1 MNKIVINGKEIE
13 CNGNNIC
20 IKNNEI
26 YIDGISVAE
35 ANDNST
41 VYIYGDV
48 GSIECKG
55 SVNCN
60 NVKGNVKASGSVNCD
75 DISGNVN
82 CGGSVNCDA
91 IGGDITAGGN
101 INYQ

>member
-20 IKNNEI
+20 INNGELI
-26 YIDGISVAE
+26 VDGISIAE
-35 ANDNST
+35 VNNNST
-41 VYIYGDV
+41 IYIYGDV

-60 NVKGNVKASGSVNCD
+60 NVRGNVKAGGSVNCD
-75 DISGNVN
+75 DISGDVN
-82 CGGSVNCDA
+82 CGGSVNCDVV
-91 IGGDITAGGN
+91 GGN
-101 INYQ
+101 IKAGGRVICN